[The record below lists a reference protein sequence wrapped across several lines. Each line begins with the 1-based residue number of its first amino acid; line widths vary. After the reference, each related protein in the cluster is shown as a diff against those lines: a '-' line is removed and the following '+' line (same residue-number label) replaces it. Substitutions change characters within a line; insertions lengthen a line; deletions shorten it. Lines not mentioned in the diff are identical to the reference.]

1 MSFVFKNKDKLLI
14 AGIILLAC
22 NLRSPITGVGSLIS
36 YIMNDLHLS
45 GSISGLITTVP
56 LIAFAVVSPFAGKLA
71 IRFGIGK
78 TLTVSLLILAAGI
91 ALRSAGGTPAFFC
104 GTAVIGI
111 GIAFGNVLLPSIVKS
126 AFPSKVGVLTGVY
139 TTSIALSAGLSSGVS
154 IPIASGNPFGWRG
167 ALAVWLILA
176 IAAILLWLHL
186 WGYRVVSS
194 STQAPVRFSSMFK
207 SPIAWNVA
215 IYMGVQSLLF
225 YSFVAWLPAIL
236 QSKGV
241 SPDTA
246 GYFASVYQWIGIPAS
261 FAIPM
266 LAGRMKG
273 QRLLAGVISG
283 IYAAGLFLFLLE
295 DSYFALLLGVL
306 LCGFCTGACLSLSM
320 CLMGLRTSSA
330 AQTAALSGVS
340 QSFGYALAAVS
351 PDILGALYDRTASW
365 TMPIIFLLAMT
376 VVLFLS
382 GIFAGRQRTIS
393 FAAEPAPSVNPEI

>member
-1 MSFVFKNKDKLLI
+1 M
-14 AGIILLAC
+14 
-22 NLRSPITGVGSLIS
+22 
-36 YIMNDLHLS
+36 
-45 GSISGLITTVP
+45 SGLITTVP
-56 LIAFAVVSPFAGKLA
+56 LVAFAVVSPFAGKLA
-71 IRFGIGK
+71 IRFGTEK

-91 ALRSAGGTPAFFC
+91 ALRSAGGTCAFFC

-126 AFPSKVGVLTGVY
+126 AFPTKVGVLTGVY

-154 IPIASGNPFGWRG
+154 IPIANANPFGWRG

-176 IAAILLWLHL
+176 IAAILLWVHL

-194 STQAPVRFSSMFK
+194 SAQAPVRLEAMFK

-246 GYFASVYQWIGIPAS
+246 GYFASIYQWIGIPAS

-266 LAGRMKG
+266 WAGRMKG
-273 QRLLAGVISG
+273 QRLLASVIAG
-283 IYAAGLFLFLLE
+283 IYAVGLFLFLLE
-295 DSYFALLLGVL
+295 DSYSALLLGVL

-320 CLMGLRTSSA
+320 CLMGLRTSNA
-330 AQTAALSGVS
+330 AQTAALSGIS

-351 PDILGALYDRTASW
+351 PALLGALYDQAASW
-365 TMPIIFLLAMT
+365 TMPVIFLLAMT

-393 FAAEPAPSVNPEI
+393 FTAEQTAANQEI